1 MKAEVYVDS
10 RTFNNRD
17 SISAPTRSTFG
28 LGAITGKALGLN
40 DLVIWSEL
48 LETPDSTLITP
59 ALKGNI
65 CLPNSI
71 NE

>member
-1 MKAEVYVDS
+1 MKAEVYVGS

-17 SISAPTRSTFG
+17 SISGPTRSTFG
-28 LGAITGKALGLN
+28 LGAIMGKRLVSMIWLFGLS
-40 DLVIWSEL
+40 I
-48 LETPDSTLITP
+48 LETPDSRLNTP

-65 CLPNSI
+65 SLPNSI